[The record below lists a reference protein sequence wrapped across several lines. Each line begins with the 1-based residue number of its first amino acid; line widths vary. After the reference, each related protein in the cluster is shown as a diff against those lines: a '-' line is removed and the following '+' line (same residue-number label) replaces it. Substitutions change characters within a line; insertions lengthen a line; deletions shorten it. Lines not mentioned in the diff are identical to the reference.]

1 MDYPIVFIPGLFGSL
16 GDDVIKGTGEFSFG
30 LAERIYRPFIK
41 ILNAMGYME
50 DLNLFI
56 SYYDWKKPVLEA
68 VDKYLF
74 PDIEKVKSKTRKN
87 KVILIGHSLGGLL
100 GRAYLSYFSPSS
112 VDKLIMIGTPNL
124 GAVNAYYFW
133 SGGKIPYSKV
143 EDNIIY
149 NGLKIGFMLY
159 FSLFKN
165 INHIEAIRDMFPVT
179 RDLLPSFGYGN
190 YLFYEENEKRKEIPI
205 ERMSAKNIF
214 LSELE
219 EKYIDPSKIFIIAG
233 KDIFTNKEF
242 LVDVKNKGK
251 TKWKDGIP
259 IKAYRT
265 NYGDGTVTTFSTLG
279 NLNGQNI
286 LLEGNHTDILYKSKD
301 YLSSILE
308 KPLNKDIKEEEIGK
322 IYIIFVKNN
331 KINIKPSL
339 INEVISQSIDIVD
352 SKVQSI
358 DLGNNNYWIMVVGGR
373 DLEIELDNSA
383 SDKIF
388 VKSIRKD

>member
-30 LAERIYRPFIK
+30 LAERIYRPFIQ

-50 DLNLFI
+50 GLNLFI

-165 INHIEAIRDMFPVT
+165 ISHIEVLRSIFPVA

-190 YLFYEENEKRKEIPI
+190 YLFYEENGKRKEIAV
-205 ERMSAKNIF
+205 ERMLAKNIF

-219 EKYIDPSKIFIIAG
+219 EKYIDPSKILIIAG

-251 TKWKDGIP
+251 TKWKDGRP

-265 NYGDGTVTTFSTLG
+265 NYGDGTVTTFSALG

-286 LLEGNHTDILYKSKD
+286 LLEGNHTDILYKSKN
-301 YLSSILE
+301 YLSSVLE
-308 KPLNKDIKEEEIGK
+308 KPLSKDIRGEAVEKVH
-322 IYIIFVKNN
+322 IIFAKNCDR
-331 KINIKPSL
+331 INVITPL
-339 INEVISQSIDIVD
+339 INEISSQRINIVD
-352 SKVQSI
+352 NRVEAI
-358 DLGNNNYWIMVVGGR
+358 YLGNDNFWIMVAGDR
-373 DLEIELDNSA
+373 DLEIQLDKSVIGE
-383 SDKIF
+383 IF
-388 VKSIRKD
+388 VKSIR